1 MSKRTIPR
9 KISFLP
15 DVTYFRPAHM
25 GMAVLEEVEL
35 RHDEVEA
42 IRLKHLDRLDQEA
55 AARHMGVSQPT
66 FHRLLSSAHEKLAE
80 AVIKGK
86 ALRIEGGNVTVQ
98 DGFQAASCGGARD
111 CGRRPRRLAKTDAA
125 GGVKDKGSPIIA
137 VASVDGSFEGA
148 VGQRFGR
155 CKKLVVYNSEN
166 GSFEVM
172 DNQKNMGTAQGAGIQ
187 TAQAVIDLGAN
198 AVISGHFGPQ
208 AFEALHS
215 AGIDVYSVSD
225 INVDEALRRLQQ
237 GELDRLCGPDVDA
250 HW

>member
-1 MSKRTIPR
+1 MPKRTGPR

-15 DVTYFRPAHM
+15 DVTYFKPAA

-42 IRLKHLDRLDQEA
+42 IRLKHLVKLDQEEA
-55 AARHMGVSQPT
+55 AHRMGVSQPT

-98 DGFQAASCGGARD
+98 DGFQAASCGGSRD
-111 CGRRPRRLAKTDAA
+111 CGRHPRRGCGA
-125 GGVKDKGSPIIA
+125 GTGRSISDTGSAIIA
-137 VASVDGSFEGA
+137 VTSVDGTLGGVVNE
-148 VGQRFGR
+148 RFGR
-155 CKKLVVYNSEN
+155 CKKFVVYDSEKRA
-166 GSFEVM
+166 FEVM

-198 AVISGHFGPQ
+198 TVISGHFGPQ
-208 AFEALHS
+208 AFEVLNT
-215 AGIDVYSVSD
+215 AGINVYTVSD
-225 INVDEALRRLQQ
+225 ISVAEALRRFRQ
-237 GELDRLCGPDVDA
+237 GELDRLCAPDVDG